1 MKAKRMAA
9 AALAGMMLLC
19 TACGQE
25 EETGEAAPTGTA
37 VEVAEVT
44 AGPMSAS
51 YSLTG
56 KVAAVNEVQV
66 FPLLAGQVLTLSVEE
81 GDTVTRGQT
90 LLTVDTSTVTSTMGA
105 LQESYSATKAATDSA
120 VSSAQLSVDQAQL
133 GVEQAQLG
141 VEQAEQAVENV
152 EALYEVGAA
161 AEQEVT
167 QAQQALEQAQSALEQ
182 AETSKA
188 QAQAGVEQA
197 RAQQSASLAQIQAS
211 MDQITTQAA
220 LGSVTAPCSG
230 TVTAVNVV
238 RGGMASSAQPAVVI
252 AENGAIEVA
261 ASVAEDVFV
270 DLAVGD
276 TVDVLISVLSDEPI
290 EGTISELP
298 VAANVQT
305 SLYDVSVSLPS
316 DAAPPI
322 GAFATVTF
330 YTERRDNTI
339 SVPTEAVLTGA
350 DNEQYVFVVDSYAE
364 GDTAVRIPVETGLV
378 NATNTEILSGLA
390 EGDRVVVKGQSYLT
404 DGALVRIVTEEDSLP
419 ADTAQPAEDDA
430 AADGED

>member
-1 MKAKRMAA
+1 MEAKRMAA

-81 GDTVTRGQT
+81 GDTVSRGQT

-105 LQESYSATKAATDSA
+105 LQESYRATQSATESA
-120 VSSAQLSVDQAQL
+120 VASAEL
-133 GVEQAQLG
+133 GVEQAQIG
-141 VEQAEQAVENV
+141 VDQAQQAVDNA
-152 EALYEVGAA
+152 EALYEAGAA
-161 AEQEVT
+161 AAQDVT
-167 QAQQALEQAQSALEQ
+167 QAQQGLQQAQAAL
-182 AETSKA
+182 A

-220 LGSVTAPCSG
+220 LGNVTAPCAG

-252 AENGAIEVA
+252 AENGAIEVT

-276 TVDVLISVLSDEPI
+276 TADVQISVLSDEPI

-298 VAANVQT
+298 VAANLQT

-316 DAAPPI
+316 KPPI
-322 GAFATVTF
+322 GACATVTF
-330 YTERRDNTI
+330 YPERRENTI

-378 NATNTEILSGLA
+378 NATNTEILSGLS
-390 EGDRVVVKGQSYLT
+390 EGDRVVIKGQSYLT
-404 DGALVRIVTEEDSLP
+404 DGALVRIVTEEDDLP
-419 ADTAQPAEDDA
+419 ADTAQPAEDDTA
-430 AADGED
+430 ANGED